1 MDCRRLA
8 AELRVTI
15 DEVQSALTRLLR
27 VRLVALR
34 TTGEWGDLTGDGALT
49 TSTFR
54 QLALRR
60 IRESAAISAAGVP
73 RDMGST
79 SFAHR

>member
-27 VRLVALR
+27 VRLVTLR
-34 TTGEWGDLTGDGALT
+34 TTGEWVDLTGDGALT

-60 IRESAAISAAGVP
+60 IRESAAISPAGVR
-73 RDMGST
+73 RDVGSA
-79 SFAHR
+79 SLAHR